1 MSPSSQGP
9 PPYHPKPAGTA
20 IPATERDDDSDE
32 TPATKTL
39 QARPM
44 LRRLLGGFMSDNQ
57 PFDPQRASWDASQW
71 IIKTVFFGF
80 VAVVALHWFRGW
92 LACQHSVRADFL
104 EDRVEQLEDEKRAVE
119 IERDKARGIY
129 HVEGNAGVPT
139 GGSR

>member
-39 QARPM
+39 QVRPM
-44 LRRLLGGFMSDNQ
+44 LGRLLGGFMSSDG
-57 PFDPQRASWDASQW
+57 PFDPTQAAWTAAQRERL
-71 IIKTVFFGF
+71 VLV
-80 VAVVALHWFRGW
+80 VAIVGAFALHWLGGW
-92 LACQHSVRADFL
+92 LPCQHSVRAGFL
-104 EDRVEQLEDEKRAVE
+104 EQRVEDLQEEKRAVE

-129 HVEGNAGVPT
+129 HVEGNGTVPT

>member
-1 MSPSSQGP
+1 
-9 PPYHPKPAGTA
+9 
-20 IPATERDDDSDE
+20 
-32 TPATKTL
+32 
-39 QARPM
+39 
-44 LRRLLGGFMSDNQ
+44 MSDNQ

-129 HVEGNAGVPT
+129 HVEGNPGVPT